1 MLICLIQA
9 RQHSTSFLPSPAIF
23 LWFFKMI
30 DLFESIKQLI
40 LVDEI
45 KISEHGYDELAD
57 DDIFVKDIIYGIQN
71 AELLEEYPR
80 YHKGPCVLVLE
91 KDRNG
96 KPIHVV
102 WGVPRGRK
110 SPAVLITAYR
120 PDPNR

>member
-1 MLICLIQA
+1 
-9 RQHSTSFLPSPAIF
+9 
-23 LWFFKMI
+23 MI

-91 KDRNG
+91 KDRN
-96 KPIHVV
+96 V
-102 WGVPRGRK
+102 WGVPRLNARK
-110 SPAVLITAYR
+110 SWCR
-120 PDPNR
+120 